1 MSSKPEVSAVKKTEA
16 VKSSVASIFAAFE
29 AAEAKKKLPE
39 IASEEPEVTTAK
51 PVVVK
56 SAVSSIFEAAEK
68 NVTSKEKIE
77 DKKPQDTDE
86 SKMKITKVFDFAG
99 EAVT

>member
-1 MSSKPEVSAVKKTEA
+1 MKKTEA

-39 IASEEPEVTTAK
+39 IASEEPEITTAK
-51 PVVVK
+51 PLVVK

-68 NVTSKEKIE
+68 NVTRNEKIE